1 MIGLDTNVLVRY
13 LAQDEPRQSAAATRL
28 MEKSLSPEEPGF
40 VTLVTLC
47 EVAWVLAGPYRADRG
62 RIRSVIEALLGT
74 RQIEVESAEL
84 AWKALRAWEGSPAG
98 FSDALIGE
106 VCAARGVKKVM
117 TFDKAAAKLP
127 SFELLA

>member
-1 MIGLDTNVLVRY
+1 
-13 LAQDEPRQSAAATRL
+13 
-28 MEKSLSPEEPGF
+28 
-40 VTLVTLC
+40 
-47 EVAWVLAGPYRADRG
+47 
-62 RIRSVIEALLGT
+62 VIEALLGT

-106 VCAARGVKKVM
+106 VCAARGAKKVM

>member
-1 MIGLDTNVLVRY
+1 MIGLDTNVIVRY

-28 MEKSLSPEEPGF
+28 MEKQLSSENPGF
-40 VTLVTLC
+40 ITLVTMC
-47 EVAWVLAGPYRADRG
+47 EVAWVLAGPYRADRK
-62 RIRSVIEALLGT
+62 RIREVVEALLGT

-84 AWKALRAWEGSPAG
+84 VWKALRSWEGSPAD

-106 VCAARGVKKVM
+106 ICVAKGARAVA

-127 SFELLA
+127 FFELLA

>member
-1 MIGLDTNVLVRY
+1 MIGLDTNVIVRY
-13 LAQDEPRQSAAATRL
+13 LAQDDPRQSAAATRL
-28 MEKSLSPEEPGF
+28 MEKALSPDEPGF
-40 VTLVTLC
+40 ITLITMC
-47 EVAWVLAGPYRADRG
+47 EVVWVLEGPYKAGRD
-62 RIRSVIEALLGT
+62 RIRSVVEALLGT

-84 AWKALRAWEGSPAG
+84 VWKALRTWERSVAG

-106 VCAARGVKKVM
+106 VCAAKGARKVV